1 MSGLLRTTPPVT
13 THRHDASLHEDG
25 KSPQRQDGVLWDR
38 IRYTLW
44 APIYDAL
51 VGLAG
56 FADARRRSIDRLDL
70 REGDQVLLVGA
81 GTGLD
86 LDFLPPG
93 VTVTAVDVTPAML
106 GRLERRAARAGRP
119 VAAEIQDARRL
130 AFPDASFDAVV
141 LHLILAVM
149 PQPELCMKEV
159 ARVLRPGG
167 RVAIFDKFLRARE
180 APSRVR
186 RLLNLMSRALFSD
199 INRRLE
205 PLLHGTGL
213 VVEDDEP
220 ASFGGAYRI
229 VTLSKPVG
237 SQTSPDSLRARLS

>member
-1 MSGLLRTTPPVT
+1 MSGLLRTASPAM
-13 THRHDASLHEDG
+13 THRRASFHG
-25 KSPQRQDGVLWDR
+25 GRKSPPRPVGALWDR
-38 IRYTLW
+38 IRYALW

-51 VGLAG
+51 VGAAG
-56 FADARRRSIDRLDL
+56 FSDARRRSIARLEL
-70 REGDQVLLVGA
+70 REGDHVLLVGA

-149 PQPELCMKEV
+149 PQPELGMKEV
-159 ARVLRPGG
+159 VRVLRPGG
-167 RVAIFDKFLRARE
+167 RVAIFDKFLRAGER
-180 APSRVR
+180 ASTAR
-186 RLLNLMSRALFSD
+186 RLLNVVTRSLFSD

-205 PLLHGTGL
+205 PLLEGTGL
-213 VVEDDEP
+213 VVERDEP
-220 ASFGGAYRI
+220 GAFYGAYRSLL
-229 VTLSKPVG
+229 LSKPPVREPSRPTIPG
-237 SQTSPDSLRARLS
+237 TP

>member
-1 MSGLLRTTPPVT
+1 MSGLLRTASPAM
-13 THRHDASLHEDG
+13 THRQDASLHGGSE
-25 KSPQRQDGVLWDR
+25 SPRREVGALWNR
-38 IRYTLW
+38 VRYTLW

-51 VGLAG
+51 LGAAG
-56 FADARRRSIDRLDL
+56 FSDARRRSIGRLEL
-70 REGDQVLLVGA
+70 REGDHVLLVGA

-106 GRLERRAARAGRP
+106 GRLERRAERAGRP
-119 VAAEIQDARRL
+119 VSVEIQDARRL

-149 PQPELCMKEV
+149 PQPELGIQEV

-167 RVAIFDKFLRARE
+167 RVAIFDKFVRASE
-180 APSRVR
+180 EPSRVR
-186 RLLNLMSRALFSD
+186 RLLNLVTRTLFSD

-205 PLLHGTGL
+205 PLLEGSRL
-213 VVEDDEP
+213 VVERDEP
-220 ASFGGAYRI
+220 GAFDGAYRS
-229 VTLSKPVG
+229 VLLSKPPVREPRRPTIPG
-237 SQTSPDSLRARLS
+237 AP